1 MAKTNPFDFTN
12 AVNQTKKDLMRD
24 TANDKLAEKSYAPF
38 LTNRALSY
46 HSDTV
51 FFANEMNTR
60 HQLDNLLQ
68 FDFLL
73 NIVRP
78 KKRFAKWS
86 KKDNDGDVAI
96 VKEFFGYNDTKARQA
111 LAILNKDNLAEIRI
125 KLQKG
130 GRDDRK
136 HGRSRTDK

>member
-12 AVNQTKKDLMRD
+12 SINQSKTDLMRG
-24 TANDKLAEKSYAPF
+24 TANDKLAEKSYNPF

-46 HSDTV
+46 HNDTV

-60 HQLDNLLQ
+60 HHLDNLLQ
-68 FDFLL
+68 YDFLL

-78 KKRFAKWS
+78 KKRYAKWS
-86 KKDNDGDVAI
+86 KKDNDGDVLI
-96 VKEFFGYNDTKARQA
+96 VKEYFGYNDTKARQA
-111 LAILNKDNLAEIRI
+111 LAILTPEQLTTIRI
-125 KLQKG
+125 TLQKG

-136 HGRSRTDK
+136 HG

>member
-12 AVNQTKKDLMRD
+12 SINQTKQDLMRG
-24 TANDKLAEKSYAPF
+24 TANDKIAEKSYSPF

-46 HSDTV
+46 HNDTV
-51 FFANEMNTR
+51 FYANEMNTR
-60 HQLDNLLQ
+60 HHLDNLLQ

-78 KKRFAKWS
+78 KKRYAKWS
-86 KKDNDGDVAI
+86 KKDNDGDVLI
-96 VKEFFGYNDTKARQA
+96 VKEYFGYNETKARQA
-111 LAILNKDNLAEIRI
+111 LAILTPEQLTQIRI

-130 GRDDRK
+130 GKD
-136 HGRSRTDK
+136 G

>member
-1 MAKTNPFDFTN
+1 MNPFDFVDAVTN
-12 AVNQTKKDLMRD
+12 TKKDLMRG
-24 TANDKLAEKSYAPF
+24 TANDDLVEKEYKPF

-46 HSDTV
+46 HQDTV
-51 FFANEMNTR
+51 YFANEMNR
-60 HQLDNLLQ
+60 FHHLDNILQ

-78 KKRFAKWS
+78 KKRFAKWA
-86 KKDNDGDVAI
+86 KKDNDGDVLI

-111 LAILNKDNLAEIRI
+111 LTILSPEQLTTIRKTLA
-125 KLQKG
+125 KG

-136 HGRSRTDK
+136 HG